1 MLERILMISKLKQ
14 LFKKKVKRY
23 AIVGAPCSGK
33 TTTIE
38 LLEKRGYHVVPE
50 MARDIVKEEQ
60 SKKGGSLFPWIVVHK
75 FQLRILRKYL
85 DAEDRIKEGIV
96 FSDRGIGDGL
106 AYYYHEVIRP
116 PEELVKEVKKKR
128 YDTVFYLDALEYKSD
143 RQRNEG
149 KEVASRVG
157 RKILETYRKF
167 GYRVVIVP
175 IMSEEERVDFIVK
188 NI

>member
-1 MLERILMISKLKQ
+1 MVLGLKR
-14 LFKKKVKRY
+14 LFRKVKRY

-33 TTTIE
+33 TTTINI
-38 LLEKRGYHVVPE
+38 LKEKGYNVVEE
-50 MARDIVKEEQ
+50 MAREIVKEEQ
-60 SKKGGSLFPWIVVHK
+60 AKKGGSLFPWIVVHK
-75 FQLRILRKYL
+75 FQLKILRKYL
-85 DAEDRIKEGIV
+85 EAEDRFKEGVV

-106 AYYYHEVIRP
+106 AYYYHEVVTP
-116 PEELVKEVKKKR
+116 PKELINEVKKKR
-128 YDTVFYLDALEYKSD
+128 YNKVFYLDALEYKSD

-167 GYRVVIVP
+167 GYKVVIVP
-175 IMSEEERVDFIVK
+175 VMSVEERVDFILK

>member
-1 MLERILMISKLKQ
+1 MWEKILEILGLND
-14 LFKKKVKRY
+14 KVKKY

-38 LLEKRGYHVVPE
+38 ILEKRGYNVVQE
-50 MARDIVKEEQ
+50 MARDIVIEEQ
-60 SKKGGSLFPWIVVHK
+60 SKKGGSLFPWIVIHK
-75 FQLRILRKYL
+75 FQLKILRRYL
-85 DAEDRIKEGIV
+85 EAEDRIKEGVV

-116 PEELVKEVKKKR
+116 PEELVREVKKKR
-128 YDTVFYLDALEYKSD
+128 YNKVFYLDALEYKTD
-143 RQRNEG
+143 RVRNEG

-167 GYRVVIVP
+167 GYKVVIVP
-175 IMSEEERVDFIVK
+175 VMPVEERVEFILK